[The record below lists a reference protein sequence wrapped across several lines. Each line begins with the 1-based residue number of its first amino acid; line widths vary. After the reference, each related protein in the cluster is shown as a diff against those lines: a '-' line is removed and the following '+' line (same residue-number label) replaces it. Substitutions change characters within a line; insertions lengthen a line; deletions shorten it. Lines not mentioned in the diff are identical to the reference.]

1 MHLPPPVLAQ
11 GATTIYYKLARLQ
24 TLTEW
29 WHWLALAGIVLAVAA
44 FVVWMYRK
52 DSVELPRG
60 LAVLLVGLRLA
71 AFVGILFFFFGL
83 EKRAE
88 RKIVKNSR
96 AILLVDTS
104 QSMGLRD
111 SDSSNV
117 PAASSRV
124 EHVAAELAD
133 GKLVDQ
139 LREKHDVIAY
149 RFDQDENP
157 VEIAAFP
164 RKPPPGAAAEE
175 QLSEAD
181 RLSHIAEEPRRLVY
195 VAAGVLAV
203 SLLSGLVSWWLA
215 RRARKAR
222 ATNIYAARAARP
234 GEGESPASWALLVS
248 MTALIAAAVI
258 LATACLRG
266 SEAGVL
272 AVLGIGK
279 PQVDSESQRSA
290 AQKDKEVAAVP
301 VVDWTAQLSPRGVET
316 RIGDNLKYIVDKERG
331 GPIAAVVLF
340 TDGGNNA
347 GIDYKIAANAAAD
360 SLIPV
365 YTVGLGSDKRPSNLR
380 IVDLEAPERVYPGD
394 KFTLTGYVQ
403 AQNYKSTSVTVEL
416 LSAPADGGSGANQDE
431 REDEQTIDVGR
442 TGAVVPI
449 KFELKPEEQG
459 LRQYKLRVRPFEGE
473 IDRRD
478 NEKTAKVEIIDR
490 RTKVLLMAGGPMR
503 DFIFLRNQLFRDKEV
518 ISDVWLQSGKPG
530 ISQEA
535 HELLYKFPETADA
548 LFEYDAIVAFDPD
561 WDQLDEQQ
569 IKLLERWVGE
579 KAGGLIIVT
588 GPVYTPQWSSRRRG
602 DPRIDTL
609 KALYPVVFY
618 YQGAATLSLGRFG
631 SEKAWPLQFTRDG
644 QEAEFLWLG
653 EDAADSERAW
663 SQFEGVCGYYAVKDF
678 KSGARVYARFGDP
691 ETAIDNV
698 QPIYMAGQFYGSG
711 RTFFMASGEMW
722 RLRAV
727 DDAYFEQ
734 FYTKLIRWAAEGRLL
749 RDSSRGVLLVDKD
762 RAALGEQIAVRAIL
776 QDAQHQP
783 LVMNQVQAM
792 LVQPD
797 STRLPLTLK
806 AVKDEGRGGIYTE
819 QFTAL
824 QEGDYRIELQ
834 HPMAAEQFLTRE
846 VRIKIPAKETESPER
861 NDAVLR
867 EIADKTSGKYF
878 VGMPAAVMDD
888 GTGHAA
894 LAAAIKPQDQVNVLP
909 GTPDRAFERQLMSW
923 LLGIICGVLCLEWL
937 LRRLSKL
944 A

>member
-1 MHLPPPVLAQ
+1 MHLPTPVLAQ
-11 GATTIYYKLARLQ
+11 GATTIYYKLSRLQ

-29 WHWLALAGIVLAVAA
+29 WHWLALAAVVLAVAA
-44 FVVWMYRK
+44 LVVWLYRK

-88 RKIVKNSR
+88 RKLVKNSR
-96 AILLVDTS
+96 AILLIDTS

-117 PAASSRV
+117 PAAKSRV

-133 GKLVDQ
+133 GKLVEQ
-139 LREKHDVIAY
+139 LREKHDVVAY
-149 RFDQDENP
+149 RFDQGENP

-164 RKPPPGAAAEE
+164 RKPPPDAAAEE
-175 QLSEAD
+175 QISEED
-181 RLSHIAEEPRRLVY
+181 RLSRIAQAPRPLVY

-203 SLLSGLVSWWLA
+203 SLLSGLVYSLLS
-215 RRARKAR
+215 RRAH
-222 ATNIYAARAARP
+222 AANP
-234 GEGESPASWALLVS
+234 GVGAGAKRDDDPASWALLVS
-248 MTALIAAAVI
+248 MTTLIAAAVI

-279 PQVDSESQRSA
+279 PQADSESQRPA
-290 AQKDKEVAAVP
+290 AQKEKDETAVP
-301 VVDWTAQLSPRGVET
+301 VVDWTSQLSPRGVET

-403 AQNYKSTSVTVEL
+403 AQNYKNTSVTVEL
-416 LSAPADGGSGANQDE
+416 LSAPADGGSDE

-442 TGAVVPI
+442 GGAVVPI

-459 LRQYKLRVRPFEGE
+459 VRQYKLRVRPFEGE

-561 WDQLDEQQ
+561 WDQLDAEQ

-579 KAGGLIIVT
+579 KAGGLVIVT

-631 SEKAWPLQFTRDG
+631 SDQAWPLQFTRDG

-663 SQFEGVCGYYAVKDF
+663 RQFEGVCGYYAVKDF

-722 RLRAV
+722 RVRAV

-734 FYTKLIRWAAEGRLL
+734 FYTKVIRWAAEGRLL

-762 RAALGEQIAVRAIL
+762 RAALGEQVAVRAIL

-783 LVMNQVQAM
+783 LAMNQVQAM

-867 EIADKTSGKYF
+867 EIADKTSAKYF
-878 VGMPAAVMDD
+878 VGMRAVLADD
-888 GTGHAA
+888 GTGRAA
-894 LAAAIKPQDQVNVLP
+894 LAGAIKPQDQVNVLP

-923 LLGIICGVLCLEWL
+923 LLGIICGVLCIEWL